1 MREQVSY
8 RAAATADAPAI
19 EDVASDC
26 WEHDYPDVISRESIR
41 EGVSE
46 WYDVDRLTEA
56 IEDDATLVLVAE
68 TESGALVGFAHAVLD
83 LEMGDIL
90 RLYVAPSHRGGGIGR
105 DLLHETV
112 DELAAE
118 GADMIRAMVLAENDA
133 GTEFYRSAGFKRV
146 DEGETRIGDESY
158 REAVFERAVAEYA
171 VE

>member
-8 RAAATADAPAI
+8 RAAATGDAPAI

-46 WYDVDRLTEA
+46 WYAVDRLTEA
-56 IEDDATLVLVAE
+56 IDDETTLVVVGE
-68 TESGALVGFAHAVLD
+68 TEAGAVVGFAHAVVD

-90 RLYVAPSHRGGGIGR
+90 RLYVAPSHRGDGIGR
-105 DLLHETV
+105 ELLRETV

-118 GADMIRAMVLAENDA
+118 GADLIRAMVLADNDA
-133 GTEFYRSAGFKRV
+133 GTQFYRSAGFERV
-146 DEGETRIGDESY
+146 DESQTRIGEESY
-158 REAVFERAVAEYA
+158 REAVFERPVAERA

>member
-1 MREQVSY
+1 MQERVSY

-46 WYDVDRLTEA
+46 WYDVDRLTDA
-56 IEDDATLVLVAE
+56 IADDATLVLVAE
-68 TESGALVGFAHAVLD
+68 TGSGAVVGFAHAIVD

-90 RLYVAPSHRGGGIGR
+90 RLYAAPSHRGVGIGR
-105 DLLHETV
+105 ELLRETV
-112 DELAAE
+112 DELAEE
-118 GADMIRAMVLAENDA
+118 GADLIRAMVLAENDV
-133 GTEFYRSAGFKRV
+133 GTEFYRSAGFQRV
-146 DEGETRIGDESY
+146 DEGETHIGGESY
-158 REAVFERAVAEYA
+158 REAVFERAVAERA